1 MATSTSDSAFTT
13 ADQTADRPE
22 PRHQTPQ
29 HTGTGTW
36 FLLVNPASGN
46 GKGQRMRQRVETAM
60 EKAGIL
66 AGSAASEGPG
76 HLKALAME
84 ALAQGHLRLAM
95 LGGDGTANEVLNGVM
110 AQDTVP
116 SRDVS
121 LGMVS
126 VGTGNDWTK
135 TTGVRRHPETAVQDL
150 ALGHE
155 VLHDVGRV
163 AYGEGFRQQRYF
175 LNIAGAGFDG
185 DVTHR
190 AASWNGWGKGSK
202 WSYWISI
209 LSGLFRYRHSQLR
222 LEVDEVAHHHKALT
236 LAIGIGRYNG
246 GGMMQL
252 PDAEYDDGLLDATLI
267 GELSKA
273 AMVRNLPRMLDGS
286 FVQLDAV
293 HRWRGKRFELSSDPP
308 VWLEVDG
315 EVLGKTPARIDCLA
329 RAIRVV
335 VPES

>member
-1 MATSTSDSAFTT
+1 MPDPS
-13 ADQTADRPE
+13 
-22 PRHQTPQ
+22 PQ
-29 HTGTGTW
+29 SELQEQAAPSSKAKTGTW

-46 GKGQRMRQRVETAM
+46 GKGKRMQLRVEAHM
-60 EKAGIL
+60 RRAGIL

-84 ALAQGHLRLAM
+84 ALAHGHVRLAM

-110 AQDTVP
+110 AQDKVP

-121 LGMVS
+121 LGMIS

-135 TTGVRRHPETAVQDL
+135 TTGMLRHPEAAVDAL
-150 ALGHE
+150 AKGHE
-155 VLHDVGRV
+155 VLHDVGLV
-163 AYGEGFRQQRYF
+163 AYGESYAQQRYF

-209 LSGLFRYRHSQLR
+209 LSGLFGYRHSALH
-222 LEVDEVAHHHKALT
+222 LEVDGLEHHNKALT
-236 LAIGIGRYNG
+236 LAVGIGRYNG

-252 PDAEYDDGLLDATLI
+252 PDAQYDDGLLDATLI
-267 GELSKA
+267 GEMSKW

-286 FVQLDAV
+286 FVHLDAV
-293 HRWRGKRFELSSDPP
+293 HRWRGKAFVLNSNPP

-315 EVLGKTPARIDCLA
+315 EVLGKTPATITCIP
-329 RAIRVV
+329 RAVRVV